1 MNLSNNIYEKKIFN
15 RRLSSNIYKK
25 RFYISGNL
33 LSKEKEEISFFL
45 L

>member
-25 RFYISGNL
+25 DVIFQVIY
-33 LSKEKEEISFFL
+33 
-45 L
+45 